1 MIVIRSGATEVRIAR
16 QGAEIMTWEVGGR
29 SLIWEAR
36 PEVWP
41 ETAPLLFPVV
51 GWTRNGEV
59 RVEGKTYP
67 LGLHG
72 FARQREFR
80 LVTRQADRAR
90 FALASD
96 AATRRLYPFDFTF
109 TVDYAVAEGS
119 VSTGL
124 TVANAGD
131 RPMPYACGLHPGF
144 RWPFAGGLAAD
155 YRLHFAVPENP
166 VVPQIAPG
174 GLIARATRT
183 LPLEGAVLLLDPGLF
198 DNDALCLLNAASTSL
213 RFEAPD
219 GAAIAIEGEDFAHW
233 GVWCR
238 PGNGYLCIEQWTG
251 FGDPEDFAGDLFSK
265 PSMRVLPPGAVA
277 RHAAHYRYKA
287 AP

>member
-16 QGAEIMTWEVGGR
+16 QGAEIMTWEVGAR
-29 SLIWEAR
+29 SLLWEAR

-96 AATRRLYPFDFTF
+96 AAT
-109 TVDYAVAEGS
+109 
-119 VSTGL
+119 
-124 TVANAGD
+124 
-131 RPMPYACGLHPGF
+131 
-144 RWPFAGGLAAD
+144 
-155 YRLHFAVPENP
+155 
-166 VVPQIAPG
+166 
-174 GLIARATRT
+174 
-183 LPLEGAVLLLDPGLF
+183 
-198 DNDALCLLNAASTSL
+198 
-213 RFEAPD
+213 
-219 GAAIAIEGEDFAHW
+219 
-233 GVWCR
+233 
-238 PGNGYLCIEQWTG
+238 
-251 FGDPEDFAGDLFSK
+251 
-265 PSMRVLPPGAVA
+265 
-277 RHAAHYRYKA
+277 
-287 AP
+287 